1 MIAHS
6 LFSLYILKELL
17 ILLFSVNSDNFSYKK
32 YNVPRN
38 AIRNFKKV
46 SKRKKESAL
55 IMRKQTKI
63 AAVVSA
69 AALLA
74 LGASITSFAAAKG
87 TWMMVDGEWYCY
99 DKNGD
104 VYENTFCS
112 SNGKE
117 YYVGD
122 DGMLVRSSWV
132 EYDGDYYFVNSSGAK
147 IVNDWRLTTPYE
159 DEDADEEWFYFQSTG
174 KRADNKKILYK
185 GSTFFF
191 DADGKM
197 LTGWVTADGDQVV
210 NEENDIDTSNTF
222 YCDETGARVESSWV
236 YTTEPATAD
245 DDADADEYWYY
256 LKSSGKVA
264 TGRQTN
270 IKGQAFILGN
280 KADNLGQMLTGWVG
294 GDLNSDNKYVYEE
307 IGEENSTTKL
317 SDVDV
322 AYYCL
327 YDEDKA
333 DGHVQENKWVKTWR
347 PEDAYDEDEDDD
359 KYWYW
364 LEKDG
369 KAYIPAWKDN
379 NAGDFVGIAYKYDL
393 GDGALEVKNDGDP
406 FSIAKKKINSKDY
419 FFNKNGEM
427 VNNFIHVVEAYVDR
441 TDASNPKNKID
452 LGMYYFGGSD
462 DGSMKTGSQTIKD
475 DNGDS
480 FKFYFGTKDSTTE
493 KKGVG
498 ITGNK
503 NNKLYYEGHLV
514 AADDYKYQPVEVLGA
529 TFIVNQNGSIQHSNV
544 EYKEDGDI
552 LINAKN
558 ETGAEVKFVENGRTK
573 YAITDAT
580 LKNVEF
586 YVEPINPKN
595 VMAIT
600 SSKDITVSNP
610 TVMNAIVE

>member
-1 MIAHS
+1 
-6 LFSLYILKELL
+6 
-17 ILLFSVNSDNFSYKK
+17 
-32 YNVPRN
+32 
-38 AIRNFKKV
+38 
-46 SKRKKESAL
+46 
-55 IMRKQTKI
+55 MRKQTKI

-147 IVNDWRLTTPYE
+147 IINDWRLTTPYE

-191 DADGKM
+191 DADGQM
-197 LTGWVTADGDQVV
+197 LTGWVTADGNDVV
-210 NEENDIDTSNTF
+210 NEENGINTSYTF
-222 YCDETGARVESSWV
+222 YCDETGARVESAWV

-256 LKSSGKVA
+256 LKSTGKVA

-270 IKGQAFILGN
+270 VGGQAFILGN
-280 KADNLGQMLTGWVG
+280 QSDNLGQMLTGWVG
-294 GDLNSDNKYVYEE
+294 GIYDETNKSYSYAEIDEE
-307 IGEENSTTKL
+307 GSQTKL
-317 SDVDV
+317 GDVDV

-327 YDEDKA
+327 YDEEMA
-333 DGHVQENKWVKTWR
+333 DGHVQEDKWFKTWR

-359 KYWYW
+359 KFWYW
-364 LEKDG
+364 LDSDG
-369 KAYIPAWKDN
+369 KAYVPAQD
-379 NAGDFVGIAYKYDL
+379 DDYSDLVGYGYKYSL
-393 GDGALEVKNDGDP
+393 GDGALEIGNDGEAI
-406 FSIAKKKINSKDY
+406 SIAKKKINSKDY
-419 FFNKNGEM
+419 FFNKDGEM
-427 VNNFIHVVEAYVDR
+427 ISNFVHIVESAVDAKGN
-441 TDASNPKNKID
+441 DKIT

-462 DGSMKTGSQTIKD
+462 DGSMKTGSQSVKD
-475 DNGDS
+475 DNDDT
-480 FKFYFGTKDSTTE
+480 FKFYFGTKDNATTGE
-493 KKGVG
+493 AKGVG

-503 NNKLYYEGHLV
+503 NNKLYFQGHLV
-514 AADDYKYQPVEVLGA
+514 ASDDYKYQPVTMEIEGTEY

-544 EYKEDGDI
+544 EYKEDGDV

-558 ETGAEVKFVENGRTK
+558 EKDDDGTEYNVGFVTDGWAK
-573 YAITDAT
+573 YAIDPETED
-580 LKNVEF
+580 NVEF
-586 YVEPINPKN
+586 YVDFLDPTS
-595 VMAIT
+595 VMAISGSIALT
-600 SSKDITVSNP
+600 PDHP
-610 TVMNAIVE
+610 TLMNAIAE

>member
-1 MIAHS
+1 
-6 LFSLYILKELL
+6 
-17 ILLFSVNSDNFSYKK
+17 
-32 YNVPRN
+32 
-38 AIRNFKKV
+38 
-46 SKRKKESAL
+46 
-55 IMRKQTKI
+55 MRKQTKI

-147 IVNDWRLTTPYE
+147 ITNDWRLTTPYE

-197 LTGWVTADGDQVV
+197 LTGWVTADGTQVV
-210 NEENDIDTSNTF
+210 NEENEIDTSYTF
-222 YCDETGARVESSWV
+222 FCDETGARVESAWV
-236 YTTEPATAD
+236 YTTSPATAD

-264 TGRQTN
+264 TGKQAN
-270 IKGQAFILGN
+270 VKGQAFIFGD
-280 KADNLGQMLTGWVG
+280 KANENLGQMLTGWVG
-294 GDLNSDNKYVYEE
+294 GDEVGTKTSYREIDNEESTYE
-307 IGEENSTTKL
+307 L
-317 SDVDV
+317 SNVDV

-333 DGHVQENKWVKTWR
+333 DGHVQKNKWVKTWR
-347 PEDAYDEDEDDD
+347 PDEAYDEDEDDD

-364 LEKDG
+364 IEKDG
-369 KAYIPAWKDN
+369 KAYIPASADVKA
-379 NAGDFVGIAYKYDL
+379 AGIDYEL
-393 GDGALEVKNDGDP
+393 GDGKMDEGDQ
-406 FSIAKKKINSKDY
+406 FDFAKKKINSKDY
-419 FFNKNGEM
+419 FFNTEGQM
-427 VNNFIHVVEAYVDR
+427 ISDFVNVVYT
-441 TDASNPKNKID
+441 TDPAVISE
-452 LGMYYFGGSD
+452 GMYYFGGSD

-480 FKFYFGTKDSTTE
+480 FKFYFGTKDSSTTGE
-493 KKGVG
+493 VKGKGV
-498 ITGNK
+498 TGNK
-503 NNKLYYEGHLV
+503 NNKLYYMGHLV
-514 AADDYKYQPVEVLGA
+514 AAEDYKYQPVKFDWNNDGNDDAL
-529 TFIVNQNGSIQHSNV
+529 FIVNQNGSIQHSALD
-544 EYKEDGDI
+544 YKEDGDV
-552 LINAKN
+552 LIAGKDSGVEFIKENHGSIWDKYAVKN
-558 ETGAEVKFVENGRTK
+558 PAALNGR
-573 YAITDAT
+573 I
-580 LKNVEF
+580 NVDYLEERD
-586 YVEPINPKN
+586 VMPINPTFN
-595 VMAIT
+595 P
-600 SSKDITVSNP
+600 SDSDILSP
-610 TVMNAIVE
+610 DSAK

>member
-1 MIAHS
+1 
-6 LFSLYILKELL
+6 
-17 ILLFSVNSDNFSYKK
+17 
-32 YNVPRN
+32 
-38 AIRNFKKV
+38 
-46 SKRKKESAL
+46 
-55 IMRKQTKI
+55 MRKQTKI

-197 LTGWVTADGDQVV
+197 LTGWVTADGNDVV
-210 NEENDIDTSNTF
+210 NEENAIDKNYTF
-222 YCDETGARVESSWV
+222 YCDETGARVESGWV
-236 YTTEPATAD
+236 YTTEPSTAD

-264 TGRQTN
+264 NGKQSN
-270 IKGQAFILGN
+270 VKGQGFVFGN
-280 KADNLGQMLTGWVG
+280 KDDNFGQMLTNWVG
-294 GDLNSDNKYVYEE
+294 GTKDGDSYKYEE
-307 IGEENSTTKL
+307 IGGEDSVAQL
-317 SDVDV
+317 SDYASNGVV
-322 AYYCL
+322 YYCM

-333 DGHVQENKWVKTWR
+333 DGHIQKNKWRKTWR
-347 PEDAYDEDEDDD
+347 PEDAYEEDEDED

-369 KAYIPAWKDN
+369 KAYIPDSDDMKATGY
-379 NAGDFVGIAYKYDL
+379 AYDL
-393 GDGALEVKNDGDP
+393 GDGALEVDGSQ
-406 FSIAKKKINSKDY
+406 FSFAKKKINSKDY
-419 FFNKNGEM
+419 FFNADGEM
-427 VNNFIHVVEAYVDR
+427 LSDFVNVVHTE
-441 TDASNPKNKID
+441 DANVID
-452 LGMYYFGGSD
+452 LGMYYFGGSS
-462 DGSMKTGSQTIKD
+462 DGSMKTGSQTVKD

-480 FKFYFGTKDSTTE
+480 FKFYFGTKDNNTTGE
-493 KKGVG
+493 AKGKGV
-498 ITGNK
+498 TGNK
-503 NNKLYYEGHLV
+503 NNKLYYMGHLV
-514 AADDYKYQPVEVLGA
+514 AAEDYKYQPVWYDMDNNGEDDTL
-529 TFIVNQNGSIQHSNV
+529 FIVNQNGSIQLFYHRIAILPNLDRFYDLCIHIIHLNSRDRPSIHSGGSRRTDQ
-544 EYKEDGDI
+544 KLGIMI
-552 LINAKN
+552 L
-558 ETGAEVKFVENGRTK
+558 FR
-573 YAITDAT
+573 
-580 LKNVEF
+580 
-586 YVEPINPKN
+586 
-595 VMAIT
+595 
-600 SSKDITVSNP
+600 
-610 TVMNAIVE
+610 